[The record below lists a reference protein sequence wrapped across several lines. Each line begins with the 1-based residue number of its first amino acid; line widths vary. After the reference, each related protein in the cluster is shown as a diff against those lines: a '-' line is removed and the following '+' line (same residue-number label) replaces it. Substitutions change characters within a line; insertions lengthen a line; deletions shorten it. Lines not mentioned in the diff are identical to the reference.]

1 MQASLLPR
9 DAMNPTDI
17 DVQELLEA
25 LDPTTRTL
33 VAEIDLGS
41 QAKDFIHS
49 ELGRHLVGCLHQ
61 EILLAQEELARI
73 WPWRWRRIQV
83 LQNRIWRSQFM
94 LSWLRDLILSGKSA
108 DGVLQEV
115 EHGD

>member
-1 MQASLLPR
+1 M
-9 DAMNPTDI
+9 DAPDTDL
-17 DVQELLEA
+17 QELLAA

-33 VAEIDLGS
+33 VAEVDLGR

-49 ELGRHLVGCLHQ
+49 DLGRHLVGCLNQ
-61 EILLAQEELARI
+61 ECILAQEELAKV
-73 WPWRWRRIQV
+73 WPWRRNRIRV

-108 DGVLQEV
+108 DGALQEV